1 MEKWLITPPIVFLIV
16 FLFVGGMAYLLSFMA
31 FRPKKIPH
39 GAGESYAC
47 GESNYNNMAQPD
59 YSQFFPFAF
68 FFTIAHVATLML
80 ITVPIENKA
89 VLAMALFYLLAVVV
103 GLFILLGR
111 TANEN
116 NK

>member
-1 MEKWLITPPIVFLIV
+1 MENWLLTPPIAFLIV
-16 FLFVGGMAYLLSFMA
+16 FVFIGGLAHLFSFMA
-31 FRPKKIPH
+31 YRPKKIPR

-47 GESNYNNMAQPD
+47 GESSYNNMAQPD

-80 ITVPIENKA
+80 ITVPQGTKA
-89 VLAMALFYLLAVVV
+89 VMFLALFYLLAVVV

-111 TANEN
+111 TGDEN